1 MKNGSLREPAL
12 GCSARHVRGCM
23 IPLRSI
29 PFRYPDGAVHVTN
42 NHVSPSCFVISLRG
56 DRSCHPLGTAASRGR
71 RARCPR
77 PPRYGR
83 AECGSRDI
91 TTGDSCTGTNGGTG
105 GGRRGCY
112 SNQLGGPVLSTRD
125 DESGLHNV

>member
-1 MKNGSLREPAL
+1 MAALVWAGRAMARPAAYRNVL
-12 GCSARHVRGCM
+12 YRYVLSRFRH
-23 IPLRSI
+23 
-29 PFRYPDGAVHVTN
+29 PDGVGHVTT
-42 NHVSPSCFVISLRG
+42 NHLSLSCFVLSLCG
-56 DRSCHPLGTAASRGR
+56 DPCSSLGTAASRGR

-83 AECGSRDI
+83 AECGGRDI
-91 TTGDSCTGTNGGTG
+91 TTGDSCTGTNGGIG
-105 GGRRGCY
+105 GGRSGRY